1 MNEQWWCV
9 DCVTTIELDS
19 HGRCS
24 TCGSDAVDLI
34 ERRGFG
40 TNPFPAVILPIRGSL
55 TGHSSL
61 CRSDRLGASSQALPT
76 PALRLG
82 SGQARRARPT
92 LVRDGA
98 ADRIEEPRPKLLRYF
113 RTRI

>member
-1 MNEQWWCV
+1 MKEQWWCV
-9 DCVTTIELDS
+9 DCVATIELDS

-40 TNPFPAVILPIRGSL
+40 TDPFPAVILPIRGSL

-61 CRSDRLGASSQALPT
+61 RRSDRLGASSQALPS
-76 PALRLG
+76 PPGRG
-82 SGQARRARPT
+82 RPT
-92 LVRDGA
+92 FVRDRA
-98 ADRIEEPRPKLLRYF
+98 ADRIEEPQPGLLRYF
-113 RTRI
+113 RTKI